1 MKNMNRTA
9 LFFGLIFVILSLG
22 MAEGFLGQRSVEE
35 LYESAVFEKES
46 EGNLEAAIKL
56 FQEIISRFPESRKVA
71 AKAQLQIG
79 ICYEKLGLG
88 EAQKAYQKVIESY
101 PEQTEAVK
109 IAKEKLAFL
118 ARIIAE
124 KSTQEFIIRKVW
136 AGPDVNTGGEPSPDG
151 KYLSFTDMSSGDLA
165 IREIAT
171 GKSRRITDQGSWEN
185 PIGYAEASIWSPDGK
200 RLAYGWYNKDN
211 SFELRVIGL
220 DKSQPRIL
228 YQGKDEWVFPVEWSP
243 DEKYILTA
251 LVREYY
257 KTSEIGLIS
266 VEDGSLRVFE
276 TVKQWPRNMAFS
288 PDGSYIV
295 LDQPQ
300 QEDSSEHDIFL
311 LSIDGKRKTPVV
323 KHPADDWV
331 LGWVPNSKAILFSSD
346 RTGTLDAWVVAI
358 EEGKPKGDPELVKKE
373 IGQISPMRF
382 TRQGSFFYSLQANTE
397 DIYIA
402 TLDLEKNKIIAPPKK
417 VPQRFVGSNYSPV
430 WSSDGKYLA
439 YISERKPRLNGKDSY
454 VLCIRSDKT
463 GKVRELIPK
472 LTSFTRLRWAPDGR
486 SIFVT
491 GSDETVYLGLFQID
505 IQTGDKSLIAQ
516 SERGANIKDF
526 ALSLDGKFVFYA
538 YFEWPKKLARI
549 LAQNLETGQVKEVYR
564 QVAPPDLGQLNVS
577 PDGKYLSFTTAVKDP
592 IIKVIPIAGGEV
604 RDLLTIKSGNFLPH
618 AWTPDGKDIIFVK
631 SEKQKCELWRIPV
644 EGGEPQKVDLT
655 MERMRRLR
663 IHPDGSRI
671 VFIAGKSI
679 TEIWVMENFLP
690 LIKKQ

>member
-1 MKNMNRTA
+1 MRSAKKILYAFFLTTLC
-9 LFFGLIFVILSLG
+9 LFFVFGNSPSQESAAEIFEKAFYYEDVQGDLQKAI
-22 MAEGFLGQRSVEE
+22 E
-35 LYESAVFEKES
+35 LYEQILK
-46 EGNLEAAIKL
+46 
-56 FQEIISRFPESRKVA
+56 QFPENREIAS
-71 AKAQLQIG
+71 KAQLHIG
-79 ICYEKLGLG
+79 LCYEKLGLE
-88 EAQKAYQKVIESY
+88 EAQKAFQEVIDSY
-101 PEQTEAVK
+101 PEQAEVVK

-118 ARIIAE
+118 AKIIAE
-124 KSTQEFIIRKVW
+124 KSAQEFIIRKVW
-136 AGPDVNTGGEPSPDG
+136 AGPDVNLDGEPSPDG
-151 KYLSFTDMSSGDLA
+151 KYISFTDTSSGDLA

-185 PIGYAEASIWSPDGK
+185 PIGFAADSIWSPSGK

-211 SFELRVIGL
+211 FIELRVIGL

-228 YQGKDEWVFPVEWSP
+228 YQGKNEMVFPVVWSP
-243 DEKYILTA
+243 DEKHILA
-251 LVREYY
+251 YLVRDNY

-266 VEDGSLRVFE
+266 VEDGSLRVFKTIE
-276 TVKQWPRNMAFS
+276 QWPRNMAFS
-288 PDGSYIV
+288 PDGRYIV

-311 LSIDGKRKTPVV
+311 LSIDEKRKTSVV

-346 RTGTLDAWVVAI
+346 RTGTQDAWVITI
-358 EEGKPKGDPELVKKE
+358 EEGKPIGDPELVKKE

-382 TRQGSFFYSLQANTE
+382 TRQGSFFYSLQVNTE
-397 DIYIA
+397 DIYIT
-402 TLDLEKNKIIAPPKK
+402 TLDLEKNTIMAPPKK

-439 YISERKPRLNGKDSY
+439 YISERKTGLNGEDSY
-454 VLCIRSDKT
+454 VLCIRSDET
-463 GKVRELIPK
+463 GNMRELIPK

-505 IQTGDKSLIAQ
+505 IQNGDKSLIAQ

-526 ALSLDGKFVFYA
+526 ALSLDGKVVFYA
-538 YFEWPKKLARI
+538 YFEWPKKQTRI
-549 LAQNLETGQVKEVYR
+549 LAQNIETGLVKEVYR
-564 QVAPPDLGQLNVS
+564 QVAPPDLGHLNVS

-592 IIKVIPIAGGEV
+592 IIKIIPIAGGEV
-604 RDLLTIKSGNFLPH
+604 RDFLTIKTGNFLPH
-618 AWTPDGKDIIFVK
+618 AWTPDGKEIIFVK
-631 SEKQKCELWRIPV
+631 SEKQNCELWKIPV

-663 IHPDGSRI
+663 IHPDGRRI

-679 TEIWVMENFLP
+679 NEIWVMENFLP
-690 LIKKQ
+690 EKK